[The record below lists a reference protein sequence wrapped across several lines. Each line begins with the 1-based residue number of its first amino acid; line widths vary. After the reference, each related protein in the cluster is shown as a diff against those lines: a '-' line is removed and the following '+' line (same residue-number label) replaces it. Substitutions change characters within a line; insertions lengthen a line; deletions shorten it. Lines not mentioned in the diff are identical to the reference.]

1 MTDRPII
8 FSAPT
13 VRALLDGRKSQT
25 RRIIKPSPEFCGGG
39 RSRDPQNWNDPD
51 AWGWENY
58 DEGGWN
64 LLSEG
69 YTGRP
74 FYARRDRL
82 WVREAFS
89 YESLDVDRNGF
100 MPPWYWADG
109 NPESGD
115 FTRPKPSIHMP
126 RWASRLTL
134 LVTDVRV
141 QRLCEISVEDAV
153 AEGIDVESDDRHKAD
168 FERAEHAKAVGG
180 SVGCGPEV
188 FPFKRLWNSIHGP
201 DAWDQNPWVAALTF
215 TVHRCN
221 IDTMEEGTRRSPAS
235 PPSGTPSPPS
245 APSPV
250 RENSDE

>member
-1 MTDRPII
+1 MADRPII
-8 FSAPT
+8 FSPPMI
-13 VRALLDGRKSQT
+13 RALLDGRKTQT

-58 DEGGWN
+58 DEGCWD

-74 FYARRDRL
+74 FYAPGDRL

-109 NPESGD
+109 KPESGD

-134 LVTDVRV
+134 IVTDVRV
-141 QRLCEISVEDAV
+141 QRLQEISEDDAR
-153 AEGIDVESDDRHKAD
+153 AEGVTPHGGGWTGYGRDAD
-168 FERAEHAKAVGG
+168 LWLSNAKDGFR
-180 SVGCGPEV
+180 S
-188 FPFKRLWNSIHGP
+188 LWNSIHGP
-201 DAWDQNPWVAALTF
+201 GAWDASPWVCAISFDML
-215 TVHRCN
+215 RGN
-221 IDTMEEGTRRSPAS
+221 IDDTEVG
-235 PPSGTPSPPS
+235 G
-245 APSPV
+245 
-250 RENSDE
+250 

>member
-1 MTDRPII
+1 MADRPII
-8 FSAPT
+8 FSAPM
-13 VRALLDGRKSQT
+13 VRALLDGRKTQT
-25 RRIIKPSPEFCGGG
+25 RRVLKPLPRRTIFF
-39 RSRDPQNWNDPD
+39 DPKTAVLDQFQEP
-51 AWGWENY
+51 
-58 DEGGWN
+58 
-64 LLSEG
+64 
-69 YTGRP
+69 P
-74 FYARRDRL
+74 YAPGDRL

-89 YESLDVDRNGF
+89 YELLDVDRNGF

-141 QRLCEISVEDAV
+141 QRLQEISSADAI
-153 AEGIDVESDDRHKAD
+153 AEGCPPYANSATIDCDTPNPRDD
-168 FERAEHAKAVGG
+168 
-180 SVGCGPEV
+180 
-188 FPFKRLWNSIHGP
+188 FKRLWNGIHGP
-201 DAWDQNPWVAALTF
+201 DAWDRNPWVAAISF
-215 TVHRCN
+215 KAHRCN

>member
-8 FSAPT
+8 FSAPM
-13 VRALLDGRKSQT
+13 VRALLDGRKTQT
-25 RRIIKPSPEFCGGG
+25 RRVLGNSGPGRG
-39 RSRDPQNWNDPD
+39 RSNIFSAQIGWSDSYVLDPGNANWRERDTP
-51 AWGWENY
+51 
-58 DEGGWN
+58 
-64 LLSEG
+64 
-69 YTGRP
+69 
-74 FYARRDRL
+74 YAPGDRL

-141 QRLCEISVEDAV
+141 QRLQEISDDDAR
-153 AEGIDVESDDRHKAD
+153 AEGIEPLKSGRGYYDPTVSHDQSRSIVRFGQYCSLAT
-168 FERAEHAKAVGG
+168 HAFSA
-180 SVGCGPEV
+180 
-188 FPFKRLWNSIHGP
+188 LWDSIHGP
-201 DAWDQNPWVAALTF
+201 DAWDANPWVAAISF

>member
-13 VRALLDGRKSQT
+13 VRALLGGRKSQT

-141 QRLCEISVEDAV
+141 QRLQEISDDDAR
-153 AEGIDVESDDRHKAD
+153 AEGIEPLKSGRGYYDPTVSHDQSRSIVRFGQYYSLAT
-168 FERAEHAKAVGG
+168 HAFSA
-180 SVGCGPEV
+180 
-188 FPFKRLWNSIHGP
+188 LWDSIHGP
-201 DAWDQNPWVAALTF
+201 DAWDANPWCAAISF

-221 IDTMEEGTRRSPAS
+221 IDKMEEGTW
-235 PPSGTPSPPS
+235 
-245 APSPV
+245 
-250 RENSDE
+250 

>member
-13 VRALLDGRKSQT
+13 VRALLGGRKSQT

-58 DEGGWN
+58 DEGCWD

-74 FYARRDRL
+74 FYAPGDRL

-141 QRLCEISVEDAV
+141 QRLQEISDDDAR
-153 AEGIDVESDDRHKAD
+153 AEGIEPLKSGRGYYDPTVSHDQSRSIVRFGQYYSLAT
-168 FERAEHAKAVGG
+168 HAFSA
-180 SVGCGPEV
+180 
-188 FPFKRLWNSIHGP
+188 LWDSIHGP
-201 DAWDQNPWVAALTF
+201 DAWDANPWCAAISF

-221 IDTMEEGTRRSPAS
+221 IDKMEEGTW
-235 PPSGTPSPPS
+235 
-245 APSPV
+245 
-250 RENSDE
+250 

>member
-1 MTDRPII
+1 MADRPII
-8 FSAPT
+8 FSAPMI
-13 VRALLDGRKSQT
+13 RALLDGRKTQT

-58 DEGGWN
+58 DEGCWD

-74 FYARRDRL
+74 FYAPGDRL

-109 NPESGD
+109 KPESGD

-141 QRLCEISVEDAV
+141 QRLQEISRGDAME
-153 AEGIDVESDDRHKAD
+153 EGCPFANMAD
-168 FERAEHAKAVGG
+168 
-180 SVGCGPEV
+180 GPN
-188 FPFKRLWNSIHGP
+188 PRDWYRGIWNSLHGP
-201 DAWDQNPWVAALTF
+201 GAWDANPWVAALTF
-215 TVHRCN
+215 TVHRQN
-221 IDTMEEGTRRSPAS
+221 IDQMEQTK
-235 PPSGTPSPPS
+235 
-245 APSPV
+245 
-250 RENSDE
+250 

>member
-1 MTDRPII
+1 MADRPII
-8 FSAPT
+8 FSAPMI
-13 VRALLDGRKSQT
+13 RALLDGRKTQT

-58 DEGGWN
+58 DEGCWD

-74 FYARRDRL
+74 FYAPGDRL

-126 RWASRLTL
+126 IWASRLTL
-134 LVTDVRV
+134 IVTEVRV
-141 QRLCEISVEDAV
+141 QRLQEISRGDAME
-153 AEGIDVESDDRHKAD
+153 EGCPFANMAD
-168 FERAEHAKAVGG
+168 
-180 SVGCGPEV
+180 GPN
-188 FPFKRLWNSIHGP
+188 PRDWYRDIWNSIHGP
-201 DAWDQNPWVAALTF
+201 DAWDANPWVAAISF

-221 IDTMEEGTRRSPAS
+221 IDTMEEGTW
-235 PPSGTPSPPS
+235 
-245 APSPV
+245 
-250 RENSDE
+250 